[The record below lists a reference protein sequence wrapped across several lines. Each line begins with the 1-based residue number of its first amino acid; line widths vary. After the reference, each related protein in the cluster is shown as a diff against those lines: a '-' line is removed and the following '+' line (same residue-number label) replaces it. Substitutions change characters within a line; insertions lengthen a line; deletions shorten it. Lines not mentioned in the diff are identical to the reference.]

1 MKRVAIGVF
10 FAPIALI
17 AQQSGAA
24 WTNIG
29 PSPAAVQA
37 IAVDPGGTGTIF
49 MGSIAGGVLK
59 SIDGGTTWSA
69 VNNGLTTAVV
79 VALAIDASGPQTVY
93 AALFPGLVKTDDG
106 GTTWRQLPSI
116 TAEVPSVATD
126 PKRPGVVYVGA
137 FNNTSNGM
145 IEKSTDGGATWTN
158 VFSTTAAIFKITIDP
173 AETGHPVFA
182 DNWARRFQEY

>member
-1 MKRVAIGVF
+1 MKRVTIGVF
-10 FAPIALI
+10 FVPMTLL
-17 AQQSGAA
+17 AQQSGVA

-93 AALFPGLVKTDDG
+93 AGCSSHGLFKTDDG

-116 TAEVPSVATD
+116 TGEVP
-126 PKRPGVVYVGA
+126 RLA
-137 FNNTSNGM
+137 FSKYRY
-145 IEKSTDGGATWTN
+145 I
-158 VFSTTAAIFKITIDP
+158 
-173 AETGHPVFA
+173 
-182 DNWARRFQEY
+182 